1 MGFILKD
8 GRTKEE
14 IQKEELKRALKEN
27 EIILLLLPNEKY
39 SEKIVDVAKIM
50 GTFGSVCYV
59 SLNKP
64 YKTLVG
70 DFEKRGVKTGKFFFI
85 DCVTKKVREEKEGEQ
100 VVYVSSP
107 RALTEINITL
117 KKVLEAGKIDIAALD
132 SLSTLLIYEDPHVVL
147 RFSHSVISAFR
158 MLGSKGILIAL
169 KDDAEKEL
177 IKDLNMFV
185 DKVLELGS

>member
-85 DCVTKKVREEKEGEQ
+85 DCVTKKVKEEEGDEQ
-100 VVYVSSP
+100 VAYVSSP
-107 RALTEINITL
+107 RALTEMNIVM
-117 KKVLEAGKIDIAALD
+117 KKVLETGSIEIAIFD
-132 SLSTLLIYEDPHVVL
+132 SLSTLLVYEDPHVVVK
-147 RFSHSVISAFR
+147 FAHSVISMFR
-158 MLGSKGILIAL
+158 TLGSKGVIISL
-169 KDDAEKEL
+169 KEDMESEL

-185 DKVLELGS
+185 DKVVEMD